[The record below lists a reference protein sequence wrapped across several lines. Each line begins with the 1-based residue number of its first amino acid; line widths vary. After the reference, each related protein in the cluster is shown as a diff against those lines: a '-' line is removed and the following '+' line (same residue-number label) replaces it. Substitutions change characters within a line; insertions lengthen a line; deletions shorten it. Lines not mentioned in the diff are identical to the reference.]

1 MTALILPAVALYLL
15 ACLDGAFAGFRS
27 AAGRNPR
34 LFKGAWHRRHMLR
47 GLGYSQLAALVVVAF
62 TAATTPDVNSLQYGI
77 LAMLQVYSI
86 YGGAALLALA
96 VYLLPH
102 PDISSLATVLVLGP
116 LTLLRVPVIV
126 AGAGWAVLQT
136 RDLPTAACATVA
148 AAVMVLAEPVLSL
161 QWRRWSPL
169 PAPDAPPPPGSSP

>member
-1 MTALILPAVALYLL
+1 MDLLLPAAALYLL

-34 LFKGAWHRRHMLR
+34 LFKGAWTRRHMLR
-47 GLGYSQLAALVVVAF
+47 GLAYSQLAAVVVVGF
-62 TAATTPDVNSLQYGI
+62 TIATAPNVNAVQQAI
-77 LAMLQVYSI
+77 LAMLQVYGL

-102 PDISSLATVLVLGP
+102 PDVSSLATVLVLGP

-136 RDLPTAACATVA
+136 RDLPTAACVAVA
-148 AAVMVLAEPVLSL
+148 AAVMVFAEPVLGL
-161 QWRRWSPL
+161 QWRRWDPL
-169 PAPDAPPPPGSSP
+169 PPGPPPS